1 MTRMISEWAYMAAD
15 GDEPRYAGI
24 RYESRIRTGWECWA
38 LFDDDDLQLEVI
50 ETIPITPDIPA
61 LTSVANLFGLRIF

>member
-1 MTRMISEWAYMAAD
+1 MAAD